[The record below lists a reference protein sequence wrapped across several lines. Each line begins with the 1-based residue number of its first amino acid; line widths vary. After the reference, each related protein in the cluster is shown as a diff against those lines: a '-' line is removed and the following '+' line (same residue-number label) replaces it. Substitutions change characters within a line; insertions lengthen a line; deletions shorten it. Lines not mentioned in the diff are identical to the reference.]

1 MYVDKHLVQKPSLL
15 LTHFQNLPHLI
26 SVSGE
31 RKRERESMCGLAC
44 ITSNISLFPHAH
56 GGMKIL
62 NAIILKQVLE
72 QILGVLIKLVKDL
85 KLDHQH
91 KYVSDYY
98 SINSTF
104 FVSKD

>member
-1 MYVDKHLVQKPSLL
+1 
-15 LTHFQNLPHLI
+15 
-26 SVSGE
+26 
-31 RKRERESMCGLAC
+31 MCGLAC

-104 FVSKD
+104 LYLRTNLDYQM